1 MKVKGL
7 QIDIAIAEAGYRRA
21 EFAKKCGILPQTLAK
36 IVKDN
41 STTMYTAVKIANV
54 LNVPVTDLIAEE

>member
-7 QIDIAIAEAGYRRA
+7 QIDIAIAEKGYRRA
-21 EFAKKCGILPQTLAK
+21 EFATECGILPQTLSK
-36 IVKDN
+36 LIRDN
-41 STTMYTAVKIANV
+41 STTMYTAVKIAKA

>member
-7 QIDIAIAEAGYRRA
+7 QIDIAIAEKGYKRP
-21 EFAKKCGILPQTLAK
+21 EFARECGVNPSTLRCLIK
-36 IVKDN
+36 N
-41 STTMYTAVKIANV
+41 NGTTMYTAVKIAKA